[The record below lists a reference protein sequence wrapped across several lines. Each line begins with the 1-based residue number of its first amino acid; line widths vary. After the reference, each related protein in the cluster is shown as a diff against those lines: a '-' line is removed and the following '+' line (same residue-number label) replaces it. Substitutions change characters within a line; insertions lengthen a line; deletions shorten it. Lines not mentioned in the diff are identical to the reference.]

1 MGTALKLWLLIDV
14 PYLSTLVCLIA
25 EQGLIREQDER
36 FPKIVK
42 RSGAIKRAGWN
53 QQGVFLSLLLQKIL
67 DFVFL
72 LLKMPMFHNH

>member
-1 MGTALKLWLLIDV
+1 MT
-14 PYLSTLVCLIA
+14 TLASLIA

-36 FPKIVK
+36 FPNIVK